1 MAHGYTPGLRVT
13 ERALLRKRRH
23 LPLPGRVHVGVGDR
37 VAADQLV
44 AATELPGNVT
54 NLNVAHELSCTP
66 ADVPDYLTVIVGEPV
81 QVGQTIAETKA
92 LWGLFHSVAATPVS
106 GTVETISEVTGQV
119 LIRAEP
125 IRVQIDAYLD
135 GTVIEVEGDEAVT
148 VEARA
153 ALLQGILG
161 IGGEAHGNL
170 KLLTDSPDAVL
181 EPGLIDDSCAGCVL
195 VGGSRVTL
203 EALQSAAEV
212 GAAGVVVGGIHGTD
226 LNEFLGEQLG
236 VAITGQ
242 EDVGTTLVLTEGFGE
257 IAMAGRSWELLAAR
271 NGHRTSINGATQIRA
286 GVIRPEVIIPLADAS
301 AGEVQA
307 GGSAG
312 LLEVGAR
319 LRAIREPFF
328 GRLGRCTTL
337 PVEPVTLASE
347 TQVRVLEVEFDDG
360 ARAIRRSPCSLSS
373 SSPCRLSSRDV

>member
-23 LPLPGRVHVGVGDR
+23 LPLPGRVHVQVGDR

-81 QVGQTIAETKA
+81 QVGQTIAETRA

-161 IGGEAHGNL
+161 VGGEAHGNL
-170 KLLTDSPDAVL
+170 KLLAESPDAVL

-203 EALQSAAEV
+203 GALQSAAEV

-226 LNEFLGEQLG
+226 LNEFLGQPLG

-271 NGHRTSINGATQIRA
+271 NGQRASINGATQIRA
-286 GVIRPEVIIPLADAS
+286 GVIRPEVIIPEPEATWEADEADAS
-301 AGEVQA
+301 VGLEP
-307 GGSAG
+307 GGQ
-312 LLEVGAR
+312 VR
-319 LRAIREPFF
+319 LIRAPYF
-328 GRLGRCTTL
+328 GRLAVVTDL
-337 PVEPVTLASE
+337 PEQLQQIE
-347 TQVRVLEVEFDDG
+347 TEAHVRVLRARLEDTGEEITVPRANVE
-360 ARAIRRSPCSLSS
+360 AIQL
-373 SSPCRLSSRDV
+373 

>member
-1 MAHGYTPGLRVT
+1 LAHGYTPGLRVT

-23 LPLPGRVHVGVGDR
+23 LPLPGRVHVQVGDR

-81 QVGQTIAETKA
+81 QVGQTIAETRA

-161 IGGEAHGNL
+161 VGGEAHGNL
-170 KLLTDSPDAVL
+170 KLLAESPDAVL

-203 EALQSAAEV
+203 GALQSAAEV

-226 LNEFLGEQLG
+226 LNEFLGQPLG

-271 NGHRTSINGATQIRA
+271 NGQRASINGATQIRA
-286 GVIRPEVIIPLADAS
+286 GVIRPEVIIPEPEATWEADEADAS
-301 AGEVQA
+301 VGLEP
-307 GGSAG
+307 GGQ
-312 LLEVGAR
+312 VR
-319 LRAIREPFF
+319 LIRAPYF
-328 GRLGRCTTL
+328 GRLAVVTDL
-337 PVEPVTLASE
+337 PEQLQQIE
-347 TQVRVLEVEFDDG
+347 TEAHVRVLRARLEDTGEEITVPRANVE
-360 ARAIRRSPCSLSS
+360 AIQL
-373 SSPCRLSSRDV
+373 